1 MFRGLVA
8 PGTDFPARGSVCGGR
23 RQHGDSRTASGQFL
37 GQTERLAPQTSGGR
51 VCSAMCG
58 ERLVL
63 CAFGSRMH
71 IRSWA
76 SRAPS
81 EGVRARGPAG
91 SKAVSVYLNVLGKN
105 ADCGGTRGGG
115 DEAWPGTPGRLQDLE
130 TDSTTREK
138 CENKHR
144 LPSSPTELGVSCP
157 GRAPPGLRRRKNG
170 RRTRAKSVRPARS
183 SKYTE
188 KR

>member
-1 MFRGLVA
+1 MALSVEA
-8 PGTDFPARGSVCGGR
+8 ADSMGTAEQLQDSSWD
-23 RQHGDSRTASGQFL
+23 RQ
-37 GQTERLAPQTSGGR
+37 RLAPQTSGGR

-71 IRSWA
+71 IRSRA

-105 ADCGGTRGGG
+105 ADCGGTWGGG

-138 CENKHR
+138 CETSTGFHR
-144 LPSSPTELGVSCP
+144 HPQNSGFPALDVLPPGSAGGRTGG
-157 GRAPPGLRRRKNG
+157 GRAPSQFGLPVRLSARRKG
-170 RRTRAKSVRPARS
+170 KV
-183 SKYTE
+183 
-188 KR
+188 

>member
-1 MFRGLVA
+1 MALSVEA
-8 PGTDFPARGSVCGGR
+8 ADSMGTAEQLQDSSWD
-23 RQHGDSRTASGQFL
+23 RQ
-37 GQTERLAPQTSGGR
+37 RLAPQTSGGR
-51 VCSAMCG
+51 VRSAMCG

-71 IRSWA
+71 IRSRA

-144 LPSSPTELGVSCP
+144 LPLSPTELGVSCP

-183 SKYTE
+183 SKCTE